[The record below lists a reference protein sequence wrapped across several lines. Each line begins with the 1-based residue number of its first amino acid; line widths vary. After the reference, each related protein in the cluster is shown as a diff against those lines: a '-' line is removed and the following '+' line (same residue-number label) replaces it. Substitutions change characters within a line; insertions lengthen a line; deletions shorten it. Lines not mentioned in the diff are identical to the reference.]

1 MTLMLHTNITRVMN
15 KSIFKICLLSLVCT
29 FVAMACNRTPIDMPE
44 EDYNQL
50 FPFKGLEKPVINYE
64 DMPILVGD
72 PETSPQDYVY
82 QGVTFPT
89 QRSYQVRLT
98 YSFEEP
104 ADLGD
109 GGLRPQSSVRSKIV
123 IRYVGADKQLH
134 ELSTARTVSGENK
147 INNDGKEHSLEF
159 TLTSGQPLYLAVSGY
174 AARSTTISAKLEA
187 HSEDGLFT
195 TPILKTK
202 QTQNYDEGE
211 ASLPAPYCKY
221 IILP

>member
-1 MTLMLHTNITRVMN
+1 MTLMLNTNITRVMN
-15 KSIFKICLLSLVCT
+15 KSIFKICLLPLVCA
-29 FVAMACNRTPIDMPE
+29 FVAMACNRTPVDMPE

-134 ELSTARTVSGENK
+134 
-147 INNDGKEHSLEF
+147 
-159 TLTSGQPLYLAVSGY
+159 
-174 AARSTTISAKLEA
+174 
-187 HSEDGLFT
+187 
-195 TPILKTK
+195 
-202 QTQNYDEGE
+202 
-211 ASLPAPYCKY
+211 
-221 IILP
+221 